1 MDDLWKQGLP
11 NTNYTAQNASIN
23 ILTLYLAILT
33 LEPPSLL
40 FIPYFPLGLL
50 LLLHHFDIRIINS
63 LFFHNSGVS

>member
-11 NTNYTAQNASIN
+11 NTNYTTQNASID

-50 LLLHHFDIRIINS
+50 LLLHPF
-63 LFFHNSGVS
+63 